1 MPIYE
6 YECENCH
13 RVEEYLHSIKDR
25 DTEHKCPSC
34 DSIMKRKLSQVDYK
48 FKGAPPR
55 NWKHPSKSTA
65 DIMKSSDMIKS
76 RNEKML

>member
-6 YECENCH
+6 YRCEKCEK
-13 RVEEYLHSIKDR
+13 VESFMHPISQR
-25 DTEHKCPSC
+25 DTEHICSC
-34 DSIMKRKLSQVDYK
+34 GGSMKRIISSVDYK

-55 NWKHPSKSTA
+55 NWKHPTKSTA

-76 RNEKML
+76 RKDRQ